1 MVRRTHPT
9 EDFSEQELGNEIKP
23 HWFDRWRS
31 YRPGP
36 ETSGEG
42 DFLAC
47 DRDIVARSLP
57 AIDFSRILLY
67 SCIRKPIIWGTG
79 VRHGQGGKIEA

>member
-1 MVRRTHPT
+1 MRVIAG
-9 EDFSEQELGNEIKP
+9 EKP
-23 HWFDRWRS
+23 QWFDHVRS
-31 YRPGP
+31 ERPGP

-42 DFLAC
+42 DFFAC

-67 SCIRKPIIWGTG
+67 SCIRKPITWGTG
-79 VRHGQGGKIEA
+79 VLQGQGGKIEA

>member
-1 MVRRTHPT
+1 MRVTAG
-9 EDFSEQELGNEIKP
+9 EKP
-23 HWFDRWRS
+23 QWFDHWRS

-42 DFLAC
+42 DFFAF
-47 DRDIVARSLP
+47 DRDILARSLP

-67 SCIRKPIIWGTG
+67 SCRRKPINWGTG
-79 VRHGQGGKIEA
+79 VLQGQGGKIEA